1 MLVVDDVVEV
11 DAPAEVVWSV
21 LTDFDRYGD
30 WNPFISRCRAD
41 LTVGAPID
49 MRVEQLAPRPIR
61 MREWIRSVT
70 AGREFSYSMKPIPL
84 GALRSKRSHTLT
96 PLAGDRTRYE
106 SHFELDGW
114 LAPLV
119 GLLFGRGFEKGFP
132 GMTTAVEREA
142 ERRHAR

>member
-11 DAPAEVVWSV
+11 DAPTEVVWSV

-41 LTVGAPID
+41 LAVGAPID
-49 MRVEQLAPRPIR
+49 MTVQQLAPRPIR
-61 MREWIRSVT
+61 MREWIRSVDP
-70 AGREFSYSMKPIPL
+70 GRAFSYSMKPIPL
-84 GALRSKRSHTLT
+84 GALRSKRAHTLT
-96 PLAGDRTRYE
+96 PLPQDRTRYE

-119 GLLFGRGFEKGFP
+119 GLLFGRGFKKGFP
-132 GMTTAVEREA
+132 GMTTAVQREA
-142 ERRHAR
+142 ERLHTR